1 MIIIIIIISVQ
12 QLLFPLP
19 SFTFLISIF
28 LFFSFKRQKFR
39 DIGCKKCAFWHYVKK
54 KKKMT
59 AISVRFEQLC

>member
-1 MIIIIIIISVQ
+1 MIIIIISVQ

-39 DIGCKKCAFWHYVKK
+39 DIGCKKCAFLALCK